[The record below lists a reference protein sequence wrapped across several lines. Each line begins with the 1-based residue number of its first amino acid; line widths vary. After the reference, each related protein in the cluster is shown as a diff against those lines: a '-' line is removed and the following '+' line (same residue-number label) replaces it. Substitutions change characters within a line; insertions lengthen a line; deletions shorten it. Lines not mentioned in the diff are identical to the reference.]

1 MKFKVLLVSVVLL
14 CSAQLVYA
22 DCFEELGYDHDL
34 YMIADKVAL
43 SGIAGQTFSM
53 LANENLPTSEE
64 KVAIFKWGEKREQC
78 GKSLGQPNNPIAQ
91 INYEGFKAFQLL
103 ILDLY
108 KGSMTYSQFA
118 RQRQDIN
125 NVMGARSQQM
135 NAQYL
140 QQMMQM
146 QQNQQQ
152 QQQGR
157 QQHCETN
164 YQRCLDRASMS
175 GANNYPYR
183 KAECMS
189 ANTGCILGNALG
201 EALTE

>member
-1 MKFKVLLVSVVLL
+1 MKFKVLLVSVVML

-53 LANENLPTSEE
+53 LANENFPTAEE
-64 KVAIFKWGEKREQC
+64 KVAILKWGEKREVC
-78 GKSLGQPNNPIAQ
+78 SKSIEPPNNPIAQ
-91 INYEGFKAFQLL
+91 IGYEGFKAFQLL

-118 RQRQDIN
+118 RQRQEIN

-135 NAQYL
+135 KAQYL

-152 QQQGR
+152 QQQGM
-157 QQHCETN
+157 QQYCETN

-175 GANNYPYR
+175 GANNYNLR
-183 KAECMS
+183 KSQCDMENA
-189 ANTGCILGNALG
+189 GCQLGNAL
-201 EALTE
+201 TR

>member
-1 MKFKVLLVSVVLL
+1 MKFKVLLVSVVML

-22 DCFEELGYDHDL
+22 DCFEALGYDPDL
-34 YMIADKVAL
+34 YMIADKVSL
-43 SGIAGQTFSM
+43 SGSDGQTFSM

-64 KVAIFKWGEKREQC
+64 KIAIFKWGEKRELC
-78 GKSLGQPNNPIAQ
+78 SKSRGAPNNPIEQ
-91 INYEGFKAFQLL
+91 IGYEGFKASQTL

-118 RQRQDIN
+118 KQRQEIWNTSD
-125 NVMGARSQQM
+125 ARSQQM
-135 NAQYL
+135 KAQYL

-189 ANTGCILGNALG
+189 ASAGCMLGNALG

>member
-1 MKFKVLLVSVVLL
+1 MKFKLMLVLVVML
-14 CSAQLVYA
+14 CSVQLVYA
-22 DCFEELGYDHDL
+22 ECFEELGYDHDL

-118 RQRQDIN
+118 KQRQDIRSATE
-125 NVMGARSQQM
+125 AREQQLKE
-135 NAQYL
+135 QYL

-152 QQQGR
+152 QQQGM
-157 QQHCETN
+157 QQYCGTN

-175 GANNYPYR
+175 GANNYNLR
-183 KAECMS
+183 KSQCDMENA
-189 ANTGCILGNALG
+189 GCQLGNAL
-201 EALTE
+201 TR